1 MEYKLPISSNES
13 YKNINNLQL
22 NYDSNPNINNVY
34 LSNED
39 YIKLYYNSK
48 NCGLNVNFP
57 LNVVYNKKK
66 SKPSK

>member
-22 NYDSNPNINNVY
+22 NYDSNPNINNIY

-57 LNVVYNKKK
+57 LNVVYNKRK

>member
-13 YKNINNLQL
+13 YKNIKNLQL